1 MYCHSC
7 GIALTQQM
15 KFCNRCGAL
24 LIKPDSTADLKRT
37 EKRLDSYLEGLF
49 WVTVIGLA
57 FIFGGLIVLKQVG
70 FERWVL
76 ITYVV
81 LSSTAFL
88 INFGI
93 SLWGA
98 LKIMKGAKEIP
109 EPREPQTKELEA
121 GNEILLT
128 PGQTP
133 ASITENTTRSFE
145 PVLNKRSEYDN

>member
-24 LIKPDSTADLKRT
+24 LIKPETDLKRT

-49 WVTVIGLA
+49 WVTVFGLGI
-57 FIFGGLIVLKQVG
+57 IFGGLIVLKKVD
-70 FERWVL
+70 FEKWVL
-76 ITYVV
+76 VTYLC

-93 SLWGA
+93 NLWGA
-98 LKIMKGAKEIP
+98 LKLMRGSKEIP
-109 EPREPQTKELEA
+109 APESNTRELES
-121 GNEILLT
+121 GTPMLLT
-128 PGQTP
+128 PTQTP
-133 ASITENTTRSFE
+133 SVTENTTRSFE
-145 PVLNKRSEYDN
+145 PVIIKRPDYDN

>member
-24 LIKPDSTADLKRT
+24 LIKPETDLKRT

-49 WVTVIGLA
+49 WVTVFGLGI
-57 FIFGGLIVLKQVG
+57 IFGGLIVLKKVE
-70 FERWVL
+70 FEKWVL
-76 ITYVV
+76 ITYVC

-93 SLWGA
+93 NLWGA
-98 LKIMKGAKEIP
+98 LKLMKSSKEIP
-109 EPREPQTKELEA
+109 APESNTKELEA
-121 GNEILLT
+121 GSPMLLT
-128 PGQTP
+128 PTP
-133 ASITENTTRSFE
+133 TASVTENTTRSFE
-145 PVLNKRSEYDN
+145 PVITKRPDYDN

>member
-24 LIKPDSTADLKRT
+24 LIKPETDLKRT

-49 WVTVIGLA
+49 WVTVFGLGI
-57 FIFGGLIVLKQVG
+57 IFGGLIVLKKVD
-70 FERWVL
+70 FEKWVL
-76 ITYVV
+76 VTYLC

-93 SLWGA
+93 NLWGA
-98 LKIMKGAKEIP
+98 LKLMSSKEIP
-109 EPREPQTKELEA
+109 APESNTRELES
-121 GNEILLT
+121 GTPMLLT
-128 PGQTP
+128 PTQTP
-133 ASITENTTRSFE
+133 SVTENTTRSFE
-145 PVLNKRSEYDN
+145 PVIIKRPDYDN

>member
-24 LIKPDSTADLKRT
+24 LIKPETDLKRT

-49 WVTVIGLA
+49 WVTVFGLG
-57 FIFGGLIVLKQVG
+57 FIFGGLIVLKKVD
-70 FERWVL
+70 FEKWVL
-76 ITYVV
+76 ITYVC

-93 SLWGA
+93 NLWGA
-98 LKIMKGAKEIP
+98 LKLMKGSKEIP
-109 EPREPQTKELEA
+109 ATESNTKELDA
-121 GNEILLT
+121 GSQMLLT
-128 PGQTP
+128 PAPT
-133 ASITENTTRSFE
+133 SSVTENTTRSFE
-145 PVLNKRSEYDN
+145 PVITKRPDYDN

>member
-24 LIKPDSTADLKRT
+24 LIKPETDLKRT

-49 WVTVIGLA
+49 WVTVFGLGI
-57 FIFGGLIVLKQVG
+57 IFGGLIVLKKVD
-70 FERWVL
+70 FEKWVL
-76 ITYVV
+76 ITYVC

-93 SLWGA
+93 NLWGA
-98 LKIMKGAKEIP
+98 LKLMKSSKEIP
-109 EPREPQTKELEA
+109 APESNTKELEA
-121 GNEILLT
+121 GSPMLLT
-128 PGQTP
+128 PAPTP
-133 ASITENTTRSFE
+133 SVTENTTRSFE
-145 PVLNKRSEYDN
+145 PVTTKRPDYDN

>member
-24 LIKPDSTADLKRT
+24 LIKPETDLKRT

-49 WVTVIGLA
+49 WVTVFGLG
-57 FIFGGLIVLKQVG
+57 FIFGGLIVLKKVD
-70 FERWVL
+70 FEKWVL
-76 ITYVV
+76 ITYVC

-93 SLWGA
+93 NLWGA
-98 LKIMKGAKEIP
+98 LKLMKGSKEIP
-109 EPREPQTKELEA
+109 ATESNTKELDV
-121 GNEILLT
+121 GSQMLLT
-128 PGQTP
+128 PAPT
-133 ASITENTTRSFE
+133 SSVTENTTRSFE
-145 PVLNKRSEYDN
+145 PVITKRPDYDN

>member
-24 LIKPDSTADLKRT
+24 LIKPETDLKRT

-49 WVTVIGLA
+49 WVTVFGLGI
-57 FIFGGLIVLKQVG
+57 IFGGLIVLKKVD
-70 FERWVL
+70 FEKWVL
-76 ITYVV
+76 VTYLC

-93 SLWGA
+93 NLWGA
-98 LKIMKGAKEIP
+98 LKLMNGSKEIP
-109 EPREPQTKELEA
+109 APESNTKELES
-121 GNEILLT
+121 GTPMLLT
-128 PGQTP
+128 PAQTP
-133 ASITENTTRSFE
+133 SVTENTTRSFE
-145 PVLNKRSEYDN
+145 PVIIKRPDYDN